1 MAPTI
6 NPDGDLEKFQIVLE
20 GCDGKLA
27 EKSPIQ
33 PKKRQPLDIPEIV
46 LPFPPIIT
54 PSEIFEKTL
63 VRKLTKQEGPARKS
77 PNKFLIYRT
86 VVVLELH
93 RQNIHYSMTEISGAI
108 AKKWKKEPKDV
119 KDAYT
124 KLASQVEELNKKHF
138 GEFSRRRANRKH
150 HVKSSP
156 LGIGDNHHHH
166 HPIISSN
173 YFNDPMSNNLIPKI
187 DPISMSCN
195 NNYNNNLYSPYIS
208 HPICPPFYL
217 PSQQSIYHDSSN
229 YHPFKQESYDTVDS
243 NSFMIPICE

>member
-6 NPDGDLEKFQIVLE
+6 NSEVESEKFQIVLE

-27 EKSPIQ
+27 EKSLVQ
-33 PKKRQPLDIPEIV
+33 PKKRQPLDIPDIH
-46 LPFPPIIT
+46 LPFPPMIT
-54 PSEIFEKTL
+54 ASEIFEKTL
-63 VRKLTKQEGPARKS
+63 VRKLSKHEGSARKS

-108 AKKWKKEPKDV
+108 AKKWREEPKNV

-124 KLASQVEELNKKHF
+124 KLASQ
-138 GEFSRRRANRKH
+138 
-150 HVKSSP
+150 
-156 LGIGDNHHHH
+156 
-166 HPIISSN
+166 
-173 YFNDPMSNNLIPKI
+173 I

-195 NNYNNNLYSPYIS
+195 NNYNSNMYSPYIP
-208 HPICPPFYL
+208 HTICPPYYL
-217 PSQQSIYHDSSN
+217 HPQQQSIYHDSSN

-243 NSFMIPICE
+243 NSFLIPI

>member
-6 NPDGDLEKFQIVLE
+6 NSEVESEKFQIVLE

-33 PKKRQPLDIPEIV
+33 PKKRQPLDIPDIH

-54 PSEIFEKTL
+54 ASEIFEKTL
-63 VRKLTKQEGPARKS
+63 VRKLSKHEGSARKS

-86 VVVLELH
+86 
-93 RQNIHYSMTEISGAI
+93 SSAI
-108 AKKWKKEPKDV
+108 AKKWKEESKDV

-138 GEFSRRRANRKH
+138 G
-150 HVKSSP
+150 
-156 LGIGDNHHHH
+156 DNHHHNHH

-195 NNYNNNLYSPYIS
+195 NNYNSNMYSPYIP
-208 HPICPPFYL
+208 HTICPPYYL
-217 PSQQSIYHDSSN
+217 HPQQQSIYHDSSN

-243 NSFMIPICE
+243 NSFFFDSNLNLVK

>member
-6 NPDGDLEKFQIVLE
+6 NSEVESEKFQIVLE

-27 EKSPIQ
+27 EKSLVQ
-33 PKKRQPLDIPEIV
+33 PKKRQPLDIPDIH
-46 LPFPPIIT
+46 LPFPPMIT
-54 PSEIFEKTL
+54 ASEIFEKTL
-63 VRKLTKQEGPARKS
+63 VRKLSKHEGSARKS
-77 PNKFLIYRT
+77 PNKFEIYRT

-108 AKKWKKEPKDV
+108 AKKWREEPKNV

-138 GEFSRRRANRKH
+138 GEFSRRKANRKH
-150 HVKSSP
+150 NVKSSS
-156 LGIGDNHHHH
+156 LGDNHHHNH
-166 HPIISSN
+166 HHIISSN

-195 NNYNNNLYSPYIS
+195 NNYNSNMYSPYIP
-208 HPICPPFYL
+208 HTICPPYYL
-217 PSQQSIYHDSSN
+217 HPQQQSIYHDSSN

-243 NSFMIPICE
+243 NSFLIPI